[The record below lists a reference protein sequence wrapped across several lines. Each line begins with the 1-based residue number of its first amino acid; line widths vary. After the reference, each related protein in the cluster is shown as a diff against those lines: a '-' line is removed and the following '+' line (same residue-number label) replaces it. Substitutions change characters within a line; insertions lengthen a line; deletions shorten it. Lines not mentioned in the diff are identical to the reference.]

1 MPRGKRFERV
11 YTGKAAK
18 LDEKV
23 KALEETLKAIKAER
37 EAAYKEQLKEER
49 KAKKNQAAQRQKDLL
64 KAAENSG
71 KSIDELIEIINTLPN
86 IETVEREDT
95 GLAVLQLVE
104 ASTFDI
110 DQETMNTWFDE
121 IRDF

>member
-1 MPRGKRFERV
+1 MPREKRIERI

-23 KALEETLKAIKAER
+23 KALEETLKAVKAER

-49 KAKKNQAAQRQKDLL
+49 KAKKNQVAQRQKDLL

-71 KSIDELIEIINTLPN
+71 KSIDELIEIINN
-86 IETVEREDT
+86 
-95 GLAVLQLVE
+95 A
-104 ASTFDI
+104 
-110 DQETMNTWFDE
+110 
-121 IRDF
+121 

>member
-1 MPRGKRFERV
+1 MPREKRIERV

-23 KALEETLKAIKAER
+23 KALEETLKAVKSER

-71 KSIDELIEIINTLPN
+71 KSIDELIEIINN
-86 IETVEREDT
+86 
-95 GLAVLQLVE
+95 A
-104 ASTFDI
+104 
-110 DQETMNTWFDE
+110 
-121 IRDF
+121 

>member
-1 MPRGKRFERV
+1 MPRGKRIERV

-18 LDEKV
+18 LYEKV
-23 KALEETLKAIKAER
+23 KALEETLKAVKTER

-71 KSIDELIEIINTLPN
+71 KSIDELIEIINN
-86 IETVEREDT
+86 
-95 GLAVLQLVE
+95 A
-104 ASTFDI
+104 
-110 DQETMNTWFDE
+110 
-121 IRDF
+121 

>member
-1 MPRGKRFERV
+1 MPRRKRIERV

-23 KALEETLKAIKAER
+23 KTLEETLKAVKAER

-64 KAAENSG
+64 KQPRTPENQS
-71 KSIDELIEIINTLPN
+71 
-86 IETVEREDT
+86 
-95 GLAVLQLVE
+95 
-104 ASTFDI
+104 
-110 DQETMNTWFDE
+110 MNLL
-121 IRDF
+121 R

>member
-1 MPRGKRFERV
+1 MPRGKRIERV

-18 LDEKV
+18 LDEKA
-23 KALEETLKAIKAER
+23 KALEETLKAVKAER

-71 KSIDELIEIINTLPN
+71 KSLDELIEIINN
-86 IETVEREDT
+86 
-95 GLAVLQLVE
+95 A
-104 ASTFDI
+104 
-110 DQETMNTWFDE
+110 
-121 IRDF
+121 

>member
-1 MPRGKRFERV
+1 MPRGKRIERV

-23 KALEETLKAIKAER
+23 KALEETLKAVKAER

-49 KAKKNQAAQRQKDLL
+49 KAKKAQAAQRQKDLL

-71 KSIDELIEIINTLPN
+71 KSIDELIEIINN
-86 IETVEREDT
+86 
-95 GLAVLQLVE
+95 A
-104 ASTFDI
+104 
-110 DQETMNTWFDE
+110 
-121 IRDF
+121 

>member
-1 MPRGKRFERV
+1 MPREKRIERV
-11 YTGKAAK
+11 YTRKAAK

-23 KALEETLKAIKAER
+23 KALEETLEAER

-71 KSIDELIEIINTLPN
+71 KSIDELIEIINN
-86 IETVEREDT
+86 E
-95 GLAVLQLVE
+95 
-104 ASTFDI
+104 
-110 DQETMNTWFDE
+110 
-121 IRDF
+121 

>member
-1 MPRGKRFERV
+1 MPRGKRV

-23 KALEETLKAIKAER
+23 KALEETLKAER

-71 KSIDELIEIINTLPN
+71 KSIDELIEIIN
-86 IETVEREDT
+86 
-95 GLAVLQLVE
+95 
-104 ASTFDI
+104 
-110 DQETMNTWFDE
+110 NT
-121 IRDF
+121 

>member
-1 MPRGKRFERV
+1 MPRGKRIERV

-23 KALEETLKAIKAER
+23 KTLEETLKAER

-71 KSIDELIEIINTLPN
+71 KSIDELIEIINN
-86 IETVEREDT
+86 
-95 GLAVLQLVE
+95 A
-104 ASTFDI
+104 
-110 DQETMNTWFDE
+110 
-121 IRDF
+121 

>member
-1 MPRGKRFERV
+1 MPKGKRIERV

-23 KALEETLKAIKAER
+23 KALEENLKVAKAER

-71 KSIDELIEIINTLPN
+71 KSIDELIEMINN
-86 IETVEREDT
+86 
-95 GLAVLQLVE
+95 A
-104 ASTFDI
+104 
-110 DQETMNTWFDE
+110 
-121 IRDF
+121 

>member
-1 MPRGKRFERV
+1 MPRGKRIERV

-23 KALEETLKAIKAER
+23 KALEETLKAER

-49 KAKKNQAAQRQKDLL
+49 KAKKIQAAQRQKDLL

-71 KSIDELIEIINTLPN
+71 KSIDELIEMINN
-86 IETVEREDT
+86 
-95 GLAVLQLVE
+95 A
-104 ASTFDI
+104 
-110 DQETMNTWFDE
+110 
-121 IRDF
+121 

>member
-1 MPRGKRFERV
+1 MPRGKRIERV

-23 KALEETLKAIKAER
+23 KALEETLKAVKAER

-49 KAKKNQAAQRQKDLL
+49 KSKKAQTAQRQKDLL

-71 KSIDELIEIINTLPN
+71 KSIDELIEIINN
-86 IETVEREDT
+86 
-95 GLAVLQLVE
+95 A
-104 ASTFDI
+104 
-110 DQETMNTWFDE
+110 
-121 IRDF
+121 

>member
-1 MPRGKRFERV
+1 MPRGKRIERI

-23 KALEETLKAIKAER
+23 KALEASLKTARAER

-49 KAKKNQAAQRQKDLL
+49 KSKKAQAAQRQKDLL

-71 KSIDELIEIINTLPN
+71 KSIDELIEIINN
-86 IETVEREDT
+86 
-95 GLAVLQLVE
+95 A
-104 ASTFDI
+104 
-110 DQETMNTWFDE
+110 
-121 IRDF
+121 

>member
-1 MPRGKRFERV
+1 MPKGKRIERV

-23 KALEETLKAIKAER
+23 KALEENLKVAKAER

-71 KSIDELIEIINTLPN
+71 KSIDELIEIINN
-86 IETVEREDT
+86 
-95 GLAVLQLVE
+95 A
-104 ASTFDI
+104 
-110 DQETMNTWFDE
+110 
-121 IRDF
+121 

>member
-1 MPRGKRFERV
+1 MPRGKRIERV

-23 KALEETLKAIKAER
+23 KALEETLKAVKAER
-37 EAAYKEQLKEER
+37 EAAYKEQLKEEQ

-71 KSIDELIEIINTLPN
+71 KSIDELIEIINN
-86 IETVEREDT
+86 
-95 GLAVLQLVE
+95 A
-104 ASTFDI
+104 
-110 DQETMNTWFDE
+110 
-121 IRDF
+121 

>member
-1 MPRGKRFERV
+1 MPRGKRIERV

-23 KALEETLKAIKAER
+23 KALEETLKAVKAER

-71 KSIDELIEIINTLPN
+71 KSIDELIEIINN
-86 IETVEREDT
+86 
-95 GLAVLQLVE
+95 A
-104 ASTFDI
+104 
-110 DQETMNTWFDE
+110 
-121 IRDF
+121 

>member
-1 MPRGKRFERV
+1 MPRGKRIERV

-23 KALEETLKAIKAER
+23 KALEETLKSVKAER

-71 KSIDELIEIINTLPN
+71 KSIDELIEIINN
-86 IETVEREDT
+86 
-95 GLAVLQLVE
+95 A
-104 ASTFDI
+104 
-110 DQETMNTWFDE
+110 
-121 IRDF
+121 

>member
-1 MPRGKRFERV
+1 MPRGKRIERV

-23 KALEETLKAIKAER
+23 KALEETLKAVKAER

-64 KAAENSG
+64 KAAESSG
-71 KSIDELIEIINTLPN
+71 KSIDELIEIINN
-86 IETVEREDT
+86 
-95 GLAVLQLVE
+95 A
-104 ASTFDI
+104 
-110 DQETMNTWFDE
+110 
-121 IRDF
+121 

>member
-1 MPRGKRFERV
+1 MPRGKRIERI

-23 KALEETLKAIKAER
+23 KALEETLKAVKAER

-71 KSIDELIEIINTLPN
+71 KSIDELIEIINN
-86 IETVEREDT
+86 
-95 GLAVLQLVE
+95 A
-104 ASTFDI
+104 
-110 DQETMNTWFDE
+110 
-121 IRDF
+121 

>member
-1 MPRGKRFERV
+1 MPRGKRIERV

-23 KALEETLKAIKAER
+23 KALEETLKAER

-49 KAKKNQAAQRQKDLL
+49 KAKKNQAAQRRKDLL

-71 KSIDELIEIINTLPN
+71 ESIDELIEIINN
-86 IETVEREDT
+86 
-95 GLAVLQLVE
+95 A
-104 ASTFDI
+104 
-110 DQETMNTWFDE
+110 
-121 IRDF
+121 

>member
-1 MPRGKRFERV
+1 MPREKRIERV

-23 KALEETLKAIKAER
+23 KALEETLKAVKA
-37 EAAYKEQLKEER
+37 ER

-71 KSIDELIEIINTLPN
+71 KSIDELIEIINN
-86 IETVEREDT
+86 
-95 GLAVLQLVE
+95 A
-104 ASTFDI
+104 
-110 DQETMNTWFDE
+110 
-121 IRDF
+121 